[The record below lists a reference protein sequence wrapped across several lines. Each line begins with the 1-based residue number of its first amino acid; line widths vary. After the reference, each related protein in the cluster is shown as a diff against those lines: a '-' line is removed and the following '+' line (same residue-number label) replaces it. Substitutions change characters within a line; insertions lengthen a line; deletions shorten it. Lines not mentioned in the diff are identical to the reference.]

1 MRLDE
6 GFVDVDVDVDVEEGL
21 VKVGKVVGKKE
32 ALS

>member
-6 GFVDVDVDVDVEEGL
+6 GFVDVDVDVEEGL